1 MAWSSGT
8 ARPCASLHQDPCN
21 ISGLEASTGR
31 KTLKKSEVYCTLL
44 HTVHINTSVTQY
56 PTTGGLE
63 CQNDSLWHALALSQL
78 VYNPLLQ
85 DAKPERSGQTS
96 FSLLDTTRP
105 LCHRVTQVTNGEY
118 TWIYMNIRWYRS
130 KPFVALICSFACIA
144 SYSGSLLKLSV
155 ILWLNSY
162 NHIHLF

>member
-1 MAWSSGT
+1 MAWSSDT

-21 ISGLEASTGR
+21 ISGLEASTER
-31 KTLKKSEVYCTLL
+31 KTLEKSGVYCTLL
-44 HTVHINTSVTQY
+44 HTFHINTSATQY
-56 PTTGGLE
+56 PATRGLE

-85 DAKPERSGQTS
+85 DAKPKCSGQTS
-96 FSLLDTTRP
+96 FSLLDIARP
-105 LCHRVTQVTNGEY
+105 LCHWVTQLTNGEY

-130 KPFVALICSFACIA
+130 KPIVGLICSFACIT

-155 ILWLNSY
+155 LWWNWL